1 MSRSRTRNA
10 PETRAAI
17 LEAARQRFA
26 SEGFEAS
33 LSSIVADAGITKG
46 ALFHHFENKQA
57 LYLEVWTNLQTDMA
71 RDTQKA
77 ALANRSPDDPYQ
89 AILAGCRRYLEWT
102 TRPDFQRIVLIE
114 GRGVLGMTEWMS
126 NERDVGRE
134 VVRSA
139 IGYLVQR
146 GLIADDRASTLSVIV
161 QGALHGAGLA
171 LARNIDGVTVDSI
184 CCALDSMLRQMK

>member
-1 MSRSRTRNA
+1 MSKSRTRNA
-10 PETRAAI
+10 AETRAAI

-26 SEGFEAS
+26 SEGFDAS
-33 LSSIVADAGITKG
+33 LSSIVTDAGITKG

-57 LYLEVWTNLQTDMA
+57 LYLEVWNNLQTEMA
-71 RDTQKA
+71 RDTQQVA
-77 ALANRSPDDPYQ
+77 IASRSTDDPYK

-102 TRPDFQRIVLIE
+102 TRTDFQRIVLIE

-146 GLIADDRASTLSVIV
+146 GLIADGRASTVSSIV

-171 LARNIDGVTVDSI
+171 LTRNVEGVTVDSI
-184 CCALDSMLRQMK
+184 CDALERMLRQMR